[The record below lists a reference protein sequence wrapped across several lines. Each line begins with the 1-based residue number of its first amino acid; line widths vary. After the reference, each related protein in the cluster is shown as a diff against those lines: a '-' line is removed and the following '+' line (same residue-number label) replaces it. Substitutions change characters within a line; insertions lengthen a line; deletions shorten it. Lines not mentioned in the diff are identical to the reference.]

1 MRAALAAMAA
11 VVVLVAGGGWLLSS
25 PPVGAQAPSD
35 PRTPR
40 GGTAGAVT
48 SFVVPGDGGRQH
60 LVVVD
65 GRQHVLCVYH
75 VEGASGEVS
84 LKSVRNFHYDLQIE
98 EYNSAAPTPREIRAL
113 LAPR

>member
-1 MRAALAAMAA
+1 MA
-11 VVVLVAGGGWLLSS
+11 
-25 PPVGAQAPSD
+25 
-35 PRTPR
+35 R
-40 GGTAGAVT
+40 AGAGEVA

-75 VEGASGEVS
+75 VDGATGELC

-98 EYNSAAPTPREIRAL
+98 EYNSAAPSPREIRAL